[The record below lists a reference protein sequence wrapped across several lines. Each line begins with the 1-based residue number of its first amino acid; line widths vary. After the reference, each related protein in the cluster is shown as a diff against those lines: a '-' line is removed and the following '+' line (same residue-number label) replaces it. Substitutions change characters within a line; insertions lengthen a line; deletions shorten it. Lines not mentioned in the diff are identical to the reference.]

1 VGLLGVLAFI
11 ATKGLVRSRLTTAL
25 LVLAVAAGVGL
36 QIPNTAN
43 LVGYTASLFDEA
55 TTHGFG
61 NVRVQHRR
69 DAIMDDGDAIAERLD
84 ALPGVALAVP
94 IVTLPGAATLR
105 GKELVTEVHGV
116 DPRSEYRPYV
126 IREGKDITPED
137 DGVLVGTALATKL
150 GVEVGDTLDVR
161 ILLPPPRPTPG
172 MSPDEVPGPTVAQ
185 YKMVVRGKARGTF
198 GAAFGLTVSRDLLRR
213 ATARPHAATRILLY
227 SGSKTGSRGV
237 STARREAPRETEAL
251 VREVE
256 KLDPQLR
263 ALTWMGDHPVAD
275 SAIRANETLGVVS
288 HTMVVIAVT
297 IPIAALLFVTVESR
311 RREVALLAALG
322 FTRVE
327 VFVAFVLQ
335 AFVVGVVGAAIGCVL
350 GWGAIRYFIAHPI
363 FDSPEFTVRPVATAS
378 GFYEPALVVL
388 ITAVV
393 AAAYPAL
400 RATRIDPSRVLRG
413 LA

>member
-1 VGLLGVLAFI
+1 VGLLGVLAFV

-43 LVGYTASLFDEA
+43 LLGYTANLFDEA

-69 DAIMDDGDAIAERLD
+69 EAIMEDGDAVAQSL
-84 ALPGVALAVP
+84 ATLPGVSIAVP
-94 IVTLPGAATLR
+94 IVSLPGAATLR
-105 GKELVTEVHGV
+105 GKEMVTEVHGV
-116 DPRSEYRPYV
+116 DPHAPYRPYV
-126 IREGKDITPED
+126 IREGKDITAED
-137 DGVLVGTALATKL
+137 DGVLVGTALASKL

-161 ILLPPPRPTPG
+161 VLLPPPVPAPG
-172 MSPDEVPGPTVAQ
+172 MTPDEIPGPTVAQ

-198 GAAFGLTVSRDLLRR
+198 GAAFALTVSRDLLRR
-213 ATARPHAATRILLY
+213 ATGRPHAATRILLY
-227 SGSKTGSRGV
+227 SGSTTGSAGV

-251 VREVE
+251 VRAVE
-256 KLDPQLR
+256 GAHPDLR

-275 SAIRANETLGVVS
+275 SAIRANEVLGVVS
-288 HTMVVIAVT
+288 HTMVVVAVT

-311 RREVALLAALG
+311 RREVALMSALG
-322 FTRVE
+322 FARSE

-335 AFVVGVVGAAIGCVL
+335 AFVVGIVGAAIGCGFGFLAVR
-350 GWGAIRYFIAHPI
+350 WFEAHPI
-363 FDSPEFTVRPVATAS
+363 FDSPEFTVRPVTSAA

-388 ITAVV
+388 ITTIV

-400 RATRIDPSRVLRG
+400 RATRVDPARVLRG

>member
-1 VGLLGVLAFI
+1 MGLLGVLAFV

-43 LVGYTASLFDEA
+43 LLGYTASLFDEA

-61 NVRVQHRR
+61 NVRVQHRKE
-69 DAIMDDGDAIAERLD
+69 AIIDDGDATAEKLD

-94 IVTLPGAATLR
+94 IITLPGAASLR

-116 DPRSEYRPYV
+116 DPKTAYRPYV
-126 IREGKDITPED
+126 VREGNDLAPDD
-137 DGVLVGTALATKL
+137 DGVLVGTALAAKL
-150 GVEVGDTLDVR
+150 GVEVGATLDVR
-161 ILLPPPRPTPG
+161 VLLPPPPRAPG
-172 MSPDEVPGPTVAQ
+172 MTAEEMPGPTVVQ
-185 YKMVVRGKARGTF
+185 YELVVKGKARGTF
-198 GAAFGLTVSRDLLRR
+198 GAAFGLTMPREVLRR
-213 ATARPHAATRILLY
+213 ATGRPHAATRILLY
-227 SGSKTGSRGV
+227 SGSKTGSAGV
-237 STARREAPRETEAL
+237 STTRREAPRETEAL
-251 VREVE
+251 VRAVE
-256 KLDPQLR
+256 GANPELR

-311 RREVALLAALG
+311 RREIALLSALG
-322 FTRVE
+322 FTRGE
-327 VFVAFVLQ
+327 IFVAFVLQ
-335 AFVVGVVGAAIGCVL
+335 AFVVGLVGAGIGCVL
-350 GWGAIRYFIAHPI
+350 GVFAVRWFTAHPI
-363 FDSPEFTVRPVATAS
+363 FDSPEFTVRPVITAA

-388 ITAVV
+388 ITTVV

-400 RATRIDPSRVLRG
+400 RATRIDPARVLRG